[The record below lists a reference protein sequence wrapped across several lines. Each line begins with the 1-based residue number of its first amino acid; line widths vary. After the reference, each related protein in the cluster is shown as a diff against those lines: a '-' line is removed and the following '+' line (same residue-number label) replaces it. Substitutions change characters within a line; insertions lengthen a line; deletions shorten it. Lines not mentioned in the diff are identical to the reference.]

1 MLLCTAERAN
11 RTAKADARIASIA
24 DIAYA
29 AVMST
34 LTIRKL
40 DPAVKA
46 ALRVRAAQHGH
57 SMEAEARQ
65 LLGAALSDN
74 PQPVTER
81 SFGKEMQALFGPLG
95 GFDDFERAPRGRE
108 RHPPDF
114 MAPEYD
120 HFDDP
125 KP

>member
-1 MLLCTAERAN
+1 
-11 RTAKADARIASIA
+11 
-24 DIAYA
+24 
-29 AVMST
+29 MST
-34 LTIRKL
+34 LTIRNL

-46 ALRVRAAQHGH
+46 RLRVRAAQRGR
-57 SMEAEARQ
+57 SMEEEARSI
-65 LLGAALSDN
+65 LRAALSVAE
-74 PQPVTER
+74 QPDAKS
-81 SFGKEMQALFGPLG
+81 SFGEEMQALFAPLG
-95 GFDDFERAPRGRE
+95 GFDDFQQAPRGHE